1 MKLLLFCMIV
11 DLNGIQEHTTSLKT
25 SAFFGYRAALGHL
38 TEKKIN
44 LIFCLVIKG
53 SIDITNNDCFLK
65 N

>member
-1 MKLLLFCMIV
+1 MIV